1 MALTQKNIAG
11 VHSKQFEQLTPAPV
25 ATSAGSFTVAEDHT
39 GRSNLVLF
47 MSSATVHYLWHN
59 DEQGWT
65 QIPSGALAG
74 TFGAGACG
82 QYHPWSIVYTATGG
96 STTTVTVALNTHNIN
111 GLAVGKTIEF
121 LNSSNIG
128 LRRTVTEI
136 RTGGVAGNTITLTLD
151 TALPNAVANT
161 NTFRLTTGRFFV
173 LNAGTL
179 ASGSFRSF
187 DLGTMAWQASHTI
200 TGLPAT
206 WGTDGSLELAYSFDT
221 PFATGTAESATGT
234 TLTDSDKSWGT
245 NQWVNSTIRI
255 TGGTGV
261 GQTRVI
267 TANTATQV
275 TVATWTT
282 NPDATST
289 YEIEGDEN
297 FLYLVG
303 NNAVTMYK
311 YNISAN
317 TWATVAPTAA
327 RGGAP
332 VAGCSLNWIG
342 KTGNTGLDNESN
354 IFAGRYLYSFR
365 GGGTAT
371 LDRFDIAG
379 GTAGAGTWEAIN
391 YIGTETFASGSH
403 YVSKGRYIYIQKDA
417 TNRFF
422 KYSVR
427 GNYLEPLSTNLYP
440 NGAAVIGNRMWVW
453 SYQESGVEKVAWLYC
468 LGQTLTV
475 LHRIMLF

>member
-1 MALTQKNIAG
+1 MPLTQQNIAG
-11 VHSKQFEQLTPAPV
+11 VHSKQFEQLTPCPV
-25 ATSAGSFTVAEDHT
+25 ATSAGSFIVADST
-39 GRSNLVLF
+39 GRSNVALF
-47 MSSATVHYLWHN
+47 VSSATVHYIWYN
-59 DEQGWT
+59 DEQGWM

-74 TFGAGACG
+74 TFGAGSCG
-82 QYHPWSIVYTATGG
+82 IFHPWSITYTANGG

-111 GLAVGKTIEF
+111 GFAVGKTIEF
-121 LNSSNIG
+121 LNASNIG

-151 TALPNAVANT
+151 SPLPNAVANT

-173 LNAGTL
+173 LCAGTL
-179 ASGSFRSF
+179 AANSFKAF
-187 DLGTMAWQASHTI
+187 DVGTYAWSASLTI
-200 TGLPAT
+200 TGLPAS
-206 WGTDGSLELAYSFDT
+206 WGTDGDMALAYHVGK
-221 PFATGTAESATGT
+221 PFASGTATSATST
-234 TLTDSDKSWGT
+234 TLVDSTKNWTSG
-245 NQWVNSTIRI
+245 QWINSTVRI

-267 TANTATQV
+267 TANTGTTP

-282 NPDATST
+282 TPDATST

-297 FLYLVG
+297 FIYLVG

-311 YNISAN
+311 YNIPAN

-332 VAGCSLNWIG
+332 VAGCSFDWVG
-342 KTGNTGLDNESN
+342 KTDNAELDNENN
-354 IFAGRYLYSFR
+354 IFAGRYIYSFR
-365 GGGTAT
+365 GGNTAT

-379 GTAGAGTWEAIN
+379 GTGGVGTWEAIT
-391 YIGTETFASGSH
+391 YIGAETFGSGSH
-403 YVSKGRYIYIQKDA
+403 YTWKGCYIYIQKEA
-417 TNRFF
+417 TSRFF
-422 KYSVR
+422 KFSVR
-427 GNYLEPLSTNLYP
+427 GNYLEPLTTNLYT
-440 NGAAVIGNRMWVW
+440 NGAAVIGNRMWTW
-453 SYQESGVEKVAWLYC
+453 SYQEGGVDKVSWLYS

>member
-11 VHSKQFEQLTPAPV
+11 VHSKQFEQLTPLPV
-25 ATSAGSFTVAEDHT
+25 ATSAGSFIVADTT
-39 GRSNLVLF
+39 GRSNLALF
-47 MSSATVHYLWHN
+47 VSSATVHYLWHN
-59 DEQGWT
+59 DEQGWV

-82 QYHPWSIVYTATGG
+82 VFHPWSITYTANGG
-96 STTTVTVALNTHNIN
+96 STTTVTVALSTHNIN
-111 GLAVGKTIEF
+111 GLAVGQTIEF

-151 TALPNAVANT
+151 SALPNAVANT

-173 LNAGTL
+173 LCPGTL

-187 DLGTMAWQASHTI
+187 DVGTFAWQASHTI

-206 WGTDGSLELAYSFDT
+206 WGTDGDMALAYHVGK
-221 PFATGTAESATGT
+221 PFATGTATSGTGT
-234 TLTDSDKSWGT
+234 TLVNSAKTWTT
-245 NQWVNSTIRI
+245 NQWVNYTVRI
-255 TGGTGV
+255 TGGTGI

-267 TANTATQV
+267 TANTSTTL

-289 YEIEGDEN
+289 YEIESDEN
-297 FLYLVG
+297 FIYLIG

-311 YNISAN
+311 YSISGN
-317 TWATVAPTAA
+317 SWATVSPTVA

-332 VAGCSLNWIG
+332 VAGCSFDWVG
-342 KTGNTGLDNESN
+342 KTDNAELGNESV
-354 IFAGRYLYSFR
+354 IFDGRYIYSFR

-379 GTAGAGTWEAIN
+379 GTGGAGTWEAIT
-391 YIGTETFASGSH
+391 YIGTETFASGSN
-403 YVSKGRYIYIQKDA
+403 YTWKGRYIYIQKDA

-422 KYSVR
+422 KFSVR
-427 GNYLEPLSTNLYP
+427 GNYLEPLATNLYT
-440 NGAAVIGNRMWVW
+440 NGAAVIGNRMWTW
-453 SYQESGVEKVAWLYC
+453 SYQESGVDKVTWLYC